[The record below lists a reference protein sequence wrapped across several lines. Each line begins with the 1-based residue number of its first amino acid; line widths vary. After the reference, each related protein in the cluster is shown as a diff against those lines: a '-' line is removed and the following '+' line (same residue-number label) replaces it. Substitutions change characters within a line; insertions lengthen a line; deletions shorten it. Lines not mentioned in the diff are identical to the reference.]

1 MQNCELCGPLREKA
15 FWKNSWFYAI
25 DASTDEFP
33 CFIRIV
39 CARHVAEM
47 SELTKAERTYLWA
60 LLEIAEETMISYLS
74 PDKINYAQ
82 FGNMVPH
89 LHWHLIARWKDDPY
103 FPKCPWGQKQ
113 RNIASDVV
121 LARRAKTDLLIKKL
135 PAIFDQLPC
144 PTE

>member
-39 CARHVAEM
+39 CTRHVAEM

-60 LLEIAEETMISYLS
+60 LRSIWQHGATPALASNRSLE
-74 PDKINYAQ
+74 
-82 FGNMVPH
+82 
-89 LHWHLIARWKDDPY
+89 
-103 FPKCPWGQKQ
+103 
-113 RNIASDVV
+113 
-121 LARRAKTDLLIKKL
+121 RR
-135 PAIFDQLPC
+135 PIFS
-144 PTE
+144 